1 MVEIKC
7 DARKS
12 KSGLI
17 STLLK
22 QSLSKLKVLGIENT
36 VLE

>member
-22 QSLSKLKVLGIENT
+22 LNKLKAIGIENT